1 MLKFDGGRAAVSQL
15 VPNVLFHRRLRAI
28 SVLSS
33 PAPLRRVLARLG
45 PKLGPRSTELG
56 LAAVREPGLQSCV
69 RDLFSI
75 AGAAPSLLFSPENPL
90 VRQVRCRQH
99 DRLESKPVRARSRVS
114 DIFLTH
120 AVCRVE
126 PGCRCAGPSP
136 TGERRRE
143 LFPNPNPGAAQVLRA
158 A

>member
-1 MLKFDGGRAAVSQL
+1 
-15 VPNVLFHRRLRAI
+15 VPSACC
-28 SVLSS
+28 
-33 PAPLRRVLARLG
+33 PL
-45 PKLGPRSTELG
+45 PPRCG
-56 LAAVREPGLQSCV
+56 V

-90 VRQVRCRQH
+90 VRQVRGRQH
-99 DRLESKPVRARSRVS
+99 DRLESKPVRVRSRVS

-143 LFPNPNPGAAQVLRA
+143 LFPQPWRRSLPRRSSVRRDLGTRYP
-158 A
+158 